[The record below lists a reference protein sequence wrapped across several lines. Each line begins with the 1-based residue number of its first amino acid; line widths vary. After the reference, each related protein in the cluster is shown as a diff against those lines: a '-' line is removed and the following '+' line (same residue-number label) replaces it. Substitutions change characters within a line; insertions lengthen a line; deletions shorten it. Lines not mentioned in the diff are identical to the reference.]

1 MVGIPAN
8 VATED
13 VRIVVE
19 RAAGSAWMKLALRWR
34 LGALGVLAVGCVEVV
49 SSA

>member
-1 MVGIPAN
+1 MVRIPAN

-19 RAAGSAWMKLALRWR
+19 SAGGNPADELVLRWR
-34 LGALGVLAVGCVEVV
+34 LGALRVLVAGCIEVM